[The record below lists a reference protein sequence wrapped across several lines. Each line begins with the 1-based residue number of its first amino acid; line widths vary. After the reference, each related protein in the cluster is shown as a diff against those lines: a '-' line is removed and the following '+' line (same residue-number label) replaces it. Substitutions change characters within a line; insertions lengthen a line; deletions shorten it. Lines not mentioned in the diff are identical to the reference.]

1 MPDHLGAGILN
12 NRGDRM
18 DLLANLGIDSYSFH
32 IAFAM
37 HGFDRILKLR
47 KAMKLPQF
55 FELAAQWQIRIL
67 QIDPVHIPGL
77 EGRALAGFKDLLQSF
92 NFEIILGSYISLVHR
107 DYLASVAAK
116 RYQKYFDACRSVNSH
131 ILCGVCGA
139 DRFHKGSPLREQ
151 LDLVGENLKSIAPK
165 ALDAGVT
172 IAFENHGSLTASE
185 LVSLV
190 TRVNSPAVKINL
202 DNGNSLLAFEDP
214 VEAFRIMAP
223 HTVVLH
229 FKDYKRRQTGYG
241 MIVEGCELGAGVIDL
256 PAQLKIYKD
265 VCPQAKL
272 CVEMSLA
279 RGKEEPAV
287 KSSLDYLRKVLP
299 TID

>member
-1 MPDHLGAGILN
+1 
-12 NRGDRM
+12 M

-32 IAFAM
+32 IAFAK
-37 HGFDRILKLR
+37 HGFDRIFKLR

-55 FELAAQWQIRIL
+55 FELAAQWQVRVL

-77 EGRALAGFKDLLQSF
+77 EGRALAGFKDLLQSY
-92 NFEIILGSYISLVHR
+92 NFEIILGSYISLMHR

-116 RYQKYFDACRSVNSH
+116 RYHKYFDACRAVDTR
-131 ILCGVCGA
+131 ILRGVCGA
-139 DRFHKGSPLREQ
+139 DRFHKNSPLNNQ
-151 LDLVGENLKSIAPK
+151 LDLVGTNLKTIAPN
-165 ALDAGVT
+165 AQDAGVT
-172 IAFENHGSLTASE
+172 IAFENHGTLRAAE

-223 HTVVLH
+223 HTVCLH

-272 CVEMSLA
+272 CIEMSLS
-279 RGKEEPAV
+279 RGNEEPAV

-299 TID
+299 TIV